1 MPMTKKTEKE
11 KPDAKKT
18 GKKSKENT
26 IKDPENEIQCLQEQ
40 LQEKN
45 DKLLRCLADFDNYK
59 KRVIKERQSLERD
72 VKKHYLLELLDFKEI
87 LLQALEDNNPKEG
100 VRILLNQLEQFFE
113 LENVKYI
120 ECIERPFDH
129 TLHDAKATIEKVD
142 CEDNIIIDEIKKG
155 YMVDDYV
162 IRPSHVVVSKK
173 KSEEDNK

>member
-11 KPDAKKT
+11 KTDAKISE
-18 GKKSKENT
+18 KKQKVN
-26 IKDPENEIQCLQEQ
+26 KLNDLKKEIQSLQEQ

-45 DKLLRCLADFDNYK
+45 DKLIRCLADFDNYK
-59 KRVIKERQSLERD
+59 KRMIKERQILERD
-72 VKKHYLLELLDFKEI
+72 IKKHYLLELLDFKEL
-87 LLQALEDNNPKEG
+87 LLQALEDDNPKEG
-100 VRILLNQLEQFFE
+100 LRILLNQLEQFFE

-120 ECIERPFDH
+120 ECIEKPFDH
-129 TLHDAKATIEKVD
+129 NLHDAKASIEKVD

-173 KSEEDNK
+173 KSEEDNV